1 MSTVVPPP
9 APPVAGRP
17 AGGLRRVARFL
28 AAMAALCGAAAFPA
42 SALFDLRTITVEG
55 NVAVPTDAVLRR
67 ANVRPGIGAFRV
79 NAAAIREK
87 LLGDPRIADVR
98 VAMAFP
104 HALRVVIQEREPV
117 AALVAQDR
125 TMLVSEDAVAIA
137 EAPAPA
143 GLPTLVVDRLDP
155 AGVVPGRVLE
165 APDVRF
171 GAQVAGAL
179 PVSLRGRVASI
190 QITRDG
196 EAVLRLREGIAV
208 RVGGPRGAGARLA
221 MIPQTLDAIA
231 ARGLR
236 VEAVDLRFVGNI
248 IIRPAASE
256 APAPSPRGRQENP
269 PARGIVSPMHRPS
282 NP

>member
-1 MSTVVPPP
+1 MT
-9 APPVAGRP
+9 
-17 AGGLRRVARFL
+17 
-28 AAMAALCGAAAFPA
+28 ALCGAAAFPA

-67 ANVRPGIGAFRV
+67 ADLRPGIGAFRV

-104 HALRVVIQEREPV
+104 RDLQVVIQERQPV
-117 AALVAQDR
+117 AALVAGDR
-125 TMLVSEDAVAIA
+125 SVLVSEDAVAIA
-137 EAPAPA
+137 EGSAPD
-143 GLPTLVVDRLDP
+143 GLPALAVDRLDP
-155 AGVVPGRVLE
+155 AGVVPGRVLDTT
-165 APDVRF
+165 DVRF

-179 PVSLRGRVASI
+179 PGSLRGRVVSI
-190 QITRDG
+190 QITREG
-196 EAVLRLREGIAV
+196 EAVLRLREGIEV

-236 VEAVDLRFVGNI
+236 VEAVDLRFAGTI

-256 APAPSPRGRQENP
+256 VPAPSPRGRQENP
-269 PARGIVSPMHRPS
+269 PARGIVPAMHRPS